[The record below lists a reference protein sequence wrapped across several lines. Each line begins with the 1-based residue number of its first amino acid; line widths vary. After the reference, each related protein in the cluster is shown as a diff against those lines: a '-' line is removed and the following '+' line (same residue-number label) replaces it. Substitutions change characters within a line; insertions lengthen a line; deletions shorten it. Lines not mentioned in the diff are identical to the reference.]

1 MLSPVLVAGPCPR
14 SFVNVPGYWQSLEAL
29 FSANLSIAMGQRLKV
44 GALLLAMA
52 AVTASARAQNVPG
65 EVPLAD
71 VLEILVVD
79 RELLAIDAAGG
90 GQTVARLRLNEAVL
104 WKGARGKV
112 GVIITDQR
120 ILAVATQSGSWQET
134 DYGRTEQRPE
144 SALLGERVAL
154 VVTSERVLGFNGGS
168 GNLAEYRLGPR
179 EQVVVARAG
188 ENVGVVVT
196 DRKALGLSPFLG
208 GFFAI
213 PLNLGD
219 QIEAV
224 TAESNL
230 ATLTA
235 GRRVLIFRATTG
247 SWEERTRDLH

>member
-1 MLSPVLVAGPCPR
+1 
-14 SFVNVPGYWQSLEAL
+14 
-29 FSANLSIAMGQRLKV
+29 MGRWLKV
-44 GALLLAMA
+44 GGFLLAMA
-52 AVTASARAQNVPG
+52 AVSAPARAQGVAG

-79 RELLAIDAAGG
+79 RDLLAIDAAGG
-90 GQTVARLRLNEAVL
+90 GQTAARLRLKETVL

-134 DYGRTEQRPE
+134 DYGRTERRPE

-154 VVTSERVLGFNGGS
+154 AITSERVLGFNGGS
-168 GNLAEYRLGPR
+168 GNLVEYRLGPR
-179 EQVVVARAG
+179 ERVVVARAG

-213 PLNLGD
+213 PLMIGD

-230 ATLTA
+230 ATLTF

-247 SWEERTRDLH
+247 SWEERSRDLH

>member
-1 MLSPVLVAGPCPR
+1 MRFSGLILAAAALS
-14 SFVNVPGYWQSLEAL
+14 
-29 FSANLSIAMGQRLKV
+29 
-44 GALLLAMA
+44 LA
-52 AVTASARAQNVPG
+52 ARAQEIPG

-90 GQTVARLRLNEAVL
+90 GQTTERLRLEESVL

-120 ILAVATQSGSWQET
+120 ILAVATQSGSWQEI

-154 VVTSERVLGFNGGS
+154 AITSERVIGFNGGS
-168 GNLAEYRLGPR
+168 GNLVEHRLSPR
-179 EQVVVARAG
+179 EQIVAMRVG

-196 DRKALGLSPFLG
+196 DRQALGLSPFLG
-208 GFFAI
+208 GFFAAPI
-213 PLNLGD
+213 DLKD
-219 QIEAV
+219 QIESV
-224 TAESNL
+224 TAESNI
-230 ATLTA
+230 ATLTG

-247 SWEERTRDLH
+247 TWEERSRDLN

>member
-1 MLSPVLVAGPCPR
+1 
-14 SFVNVPGYWQSLEAL
+14 
-29 FSANLSIAMGQRLKV
+29 MGQCLKV
-44 GALLLAMA
+44 GALLIAMT
-52 AVTASARAQNVPG
+52 AVPAPARAQNVPG

-112 GVIITDQR
+112 GVVITDQR
-120 ILAVATQSGSWQET
+120 ILAVATQSGSWQQT
-134 DYGRTEQRPE
+134 DYRRTELRPE

-154 VVTSERVLGFNGGS
+154 AITSERVLGFNGGS
-168 GNLAEYRLGPR
+168 GNLAEVRLGPR

-196 DRKALGLSPFLG
+196 DRRALGLSPFLG
-208 GFFAI
+208 GFFSI
-213 PLNLGD
+213 PLTLGD
-219 QIEAV
+219 QVEAV
-224 TAESNL
+224 SAESNL
-230 ATLTA
+230 ATLTF
-235 GRRVLIFRATTG
+235 GRRLLIFRATTG
-247 SWEERTRDLH
+247 SWEERTRKLH

>member
-1 MLSPVLVAGPCPR
+1 
-14 SFVNVPGYWQSLEAL
+14 
-29 FSANLSIAMGQRLKV
+29 MGQCLKV
-44 GALLLAMA
+44 GALLLAMV
-52 AVTASARAQNVPG
+52 AVSAPARAQNVPG

-112 GVIITDQR
+112 GVVITDQR
-120 ILAVATQSGSWQET
+120 ILAVATQSGSWQQT
-134 DYGRTEQRPE
+134 DYRRTELRPE

-154 VVTSERVLGFNGGS
+154 AITSERVLGFNGGS
-168 GNLAEYRLGPR
+168 GNLAEVRLGPR

-196 DRKALGLSPFLG
+196 DRRALGLSPFLG
-208 GFFAI
+208 GFFSI
-213 PLNLGD
+213 PLTLGD
-219 QIEAV
+219 QVEAV
-224 TAESNL
+224 SAESNL
-230 ATLTA
+230 ATLTF
-235 GRRVLIFRATTG
+235 GRRLLIFRATTG
-247 SWEERTRDLH
+247 SWEERTRKLH

>member
-1 MLSPVLVAGPCPR
+1 
-14 SFVNVPGYWQSLEAL
+14 
-29 FSANLSIAMGQRLKV
+29 MGRGLKV
-44 GALLLAMA
+44 GGLLLVMA
-52 AVTASARAQNVPG
+52 AFSAPARAQNVPG

-79 RELLAIDAAGG
+79 RDLLAIDAAGG
-90 GQTVARLRLNEAVL
+90 GQTVARLRLEETVV

-120 ILAVATQSGSWQET
+120 ILAVATQSGSWQEA

-154 VVTSERVLGFNGGS
+154 AVTSERVLGFNGGS
-168 GNLAEYRLGPR
+168 GNLVEYRLRPR

-196 DRKALGLSPFLG
+196 DRLALGLSPFLG

-213 PLNLGD
+213 PLTLGD
-219 QIEAV
+219 QVEAV

-230 ATLTA
+230 ATLTV

-247 SWEERTRDLH
+247 SWEERPRDLH

>member
-1 MLSPVLVAGPCPR
+1 
-14 SFVNVPGYWQSLEAL
+14 
-29 FSANLSIAMGQRLKV
+29 MGRRLKV
-44 GALLLAMA
+44 GALLLSMA
-52 AVTASARAQNVPG
+52 AITAPAHAQNVPG

-90 GQTVARLRLNEAVL
+90 GQTVARLRLNETVL

-134 DYGRTEQRPE
+134 DYRRTETRPE

-154 VVTSERVLGFNGGS
+154 AITSERVLGFNGGS
-168 GNLAEYRLGPR
+168 GNLAEISLGVR
-179 EQVVVARAG
+179 EQVVVARVG

-196 DRKALGLSPFLG
+196 DRRALGLSPFLG
-208 GFFAI
+208 GFFSTA
-213 PLNLGD
+213 LTLGD
-219 QIEAV
+219 QVEAV
-224 TAESNL
+224 SAESNL
-230 ATLTA
+230 ATLTF
-235 GRRVLIFRATTG
+235 GRRLLIFRATTG
-247 SWEERTRDLH
+247 SWEERTRKLH

>member
-1 MLSPVLVAGPCPR
+1 MFTRGSLAGPAPVLPSAAGR
-14 SFVNVPGYWQSLEAL
+14 WQSLEEAD
-29 FSANLSIAMGQRLKV
+29 SANLSIAMERWLKV
-44 GALLLAMA
+44 GALLLAMS
-52 AVTASARAQNVPG
+52 AVSAPARAQSVPG

-71 VLEILVVD
+71 VLDILVVD
-79 RELLAIDAAGG
+79 RDLLAIDAAGG
-90 GQTVARLRLNEAVL
+90 GQTTARLRLDETVL

-154 VVTSERVLGFNGGS
+154 VITSERVLGFNGGS

-179 EQVVVARAG
+179 EQVLVARVG

-196 DRKALGLSPFLG
+196 DRRALGLSPFRG

-213 PLNLGD
+213 SLELGD

-224 TAESNL
+224 TAGSNI
-230 ATLTA
+230 ATLT
-235 GRRVLIFRATTG
+235 GRRRVLIFRATTG
-247 SWEERTRDLH
+247 TWEERKRGLH